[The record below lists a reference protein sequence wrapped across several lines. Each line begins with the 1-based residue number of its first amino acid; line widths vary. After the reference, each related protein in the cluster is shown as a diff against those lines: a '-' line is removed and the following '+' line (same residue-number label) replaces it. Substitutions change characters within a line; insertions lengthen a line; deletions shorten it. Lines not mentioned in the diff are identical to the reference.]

1 MKTRNSTTLVEAMV
15 TAVTME
21 EEEYNGCNGTDPQR
35 CLDDTLLRLTDEILL
50 HSIAA
55 TTVGTAA
62 VAAAAG
68 STAIKTTLMPVINVG
83 ALFIGREEQEGN
95 DGSGMATEDD
105 KDAAL
110 SQFWEGIFGRRATT
124 AKTIKMSRDNEHK
137 EDVMPR
143 LMFESLCEGV
153 RREMRRGHRRRRP
166 PTPAADHRH
175 RKTRLNPRGL
185 HRLRRCPTALLRGTW
200 QERWQRRN
208 RGYICTDNNIEY
220 IRQRDVHNCITTFY
234 LIKSTSYP

>member
-1 MKTRNSTTLVEAMV
+1 MAAATMKTRNSTTLAEAMV

-21 EEEYNGCNGTDPQR
+21 EEEYNGCNGTDPQCR
-35 CLDDTLLRLTDEILL
+35 LDDALLRLMDEILL

-68 STAIKTTLMPVINVG
+68 STSIKTTLMPVIDIG
-83 ALFIGREEQEGN
+83 ALFIGQEEKEGN
-95 DGSGMATEDD
+95 DGSSMATEDD
-105 KDAAL
+105 NNAVL
-110 SQFWEGIFGRRATT
+110 SQFWEGIFGRRTTT
-124 AKTIKMSRDNEHK
+124 AKTIKTSRDNEHK

-143 LMFESLCEGV
+143 PMFETLCEGV
-153 RREMRRGHRRRRP
+153 RQKMRRGHCRRRL

-185 HRLRRCPTALLRGTW
+185 RHRRRHPTALLRGTW
-200 QERWQRRN
+200 Q
-208 RGYICTDNNIEY
+208 G
-220 IRQRDVHNCITTFY
+220 
-234 LIKSTSYP
+234 